1 MIPRFHRAVSLT
13 PSGTGNTPANRWR
26 GALIFSKPGH
36 PPGGRRADFNR
47 GEPQVV
53 VGWVSVAPDL
63 LLCGNTP
70 VASVLAEGT
79 DPRARNCPVV
89 EDPIPLL
96 PQRPVHLAP
105 LRRGFPL
112 CPNIGNHLPRSR
124 ICFGAEER
132 NSPRVIIGKA
142 SSPALRPGGRGFL
155 DPNRGGTTS
164 KGEPLVA
171 AGVRPV
177 RAIEP
182 PAPAAI
188 TRLQVLLAWDDRIA
202 NGQIAPA
209 VAVAQ
214 QA

>member
-1 MIPRFHRAVSLT
+1 MQANKARQKNQPVAVGGDRSVALRATL
-13 PSGTGNTPANRWR
+13 RWR
-26 GALIFSKPGH
+26 AF
-36 PPGGRRADFNR
+36 PPK
-47 GEPQVV
+47 EPI
-53 VGWVSVAPDL
+53 
-63 LLCGNTP
+63 
-70 VASVLAEGT
+70 
-79 DPRARNCPVV
+79 PRARNCPVA
-89 EDPIPLL
+89 EDQYPFFRKDPYTW
-96 PQRPVHLAP
+96 PRF
-105 LRRGFPL
+105 RRGFSL

-155 DPNRGGTTS
+155 DPNRGGPTS
-164 KGEPLVA
+164 EKCGKGEPLVA

-177 RAIEP
+177 RVLEP

-202 NGQIAPA
+202 NGRIAPA
-209 VAVAQ
+209 IAVAQ